1 MKELIKFN
9 LVLRKDK
16 LLNSFNNEIREEK
29 FKNKK
34 ELILKYLSLIFK
46 YYSDNK
52 NIQDIETFNKFLEA
66 LEDSNIIIKYKEVG
80 IIEINGKIFRFSSI
94 LNIDYSNIV
103 NSKDIDNLLISL
115 IDDLKLVNEL
125 IEEVNNVIIIKI
137 LDRPLTDTSNPY
149 KDFSEKTISILSS
162 LDFC

>member
-16 LLNSFNNEIREEK
+16 LLDEFNNEIKEEK

-66 LEDSNIIIKYKEVG
+66 LEDSNIIKYKEAD

-125 IEEVNNVIIIKI
+125 IKEVNNVIIIKI

-149 KDFSEKTISILSS
+149 KDFSEKTISVLSS

>member
-16 LLNSFNNEIREEK
+16 LLDKFNNEIKKEK

-66 LEDSNIIIKYKEVG
+66 LEDSNIIKYKEIG
-80 IIEINGKIFRFSSI
+80 IIEINGKTFTFSAI
-94 LNIDYSNIV
+94 LNINYSNIV
-103 NSKDIDNLLISL
+103 NYHDIDNLLIGL
-115 IDDLKLVNEL
+115 IDDLKLVNKL
-125 IEEVNNVIIIKI
+125 IEEVNNIMIIKI
-137 LDRPLTDTSNPY
+137 LDRPLTDMSNPY

>member
-9 LVLRKDK
+9 LVLKNDK
-16 LLNSFNNEIREEK
+16 LLDKFNNEIKEEK

-66 LEDSNIIIKYKEVG
+66 LEDSNIIKHNEVRT
-80 IIEINGKIFRFSSI
+80 IEINGKIFRFSSI
-94 LNIDYSNIV
+94 LNINYSNIV
-103 NSKDIDNLLISL
+103 NNKDIDNLLISL
-115 IDDLKLVNEL
+115 IDDLKLVNKL
-125 IEEVNNVIIIKI
+125 IEEVNNIMIIKI
-137 LDRPLTDTSNPY
+137 LDRPLTDMSNPY

>member
-16 LLNSFNNEIREEK
+16 LLDKFNNEIKVEK

-66 LEDSNIIIKYKEVG
+66 LEDSNIIKYKEVG

-103 NSKDIDNLLISL
+103 NLDNLLISL

>member
-1 MKELIKFN
+1 LKELIKFN
-9 LVLRKDK
+9 LVLKKDK
-16 LLNSFNNEIREEK
+16 LLDKFNNEIKEEK

-66 LEDSNIIIKYKEVG
+66 LEDSNIIKHNEVRT
-80 IIEINGKIFRFSSI
+80 IEINGKIFRFSSI
-94 LNIDYSNIV
+94 LNINYSNIV
-103 NSKDIDNLLISL
+103 NNKDIDNLLISL
-115 IDDLKLVNEL
+115 IDDLKLVNKL
-125 IEEVNNVIIIKI
+125 IEEVNNIMIIKI
-137 LDRPLTDTSNPY
+137 LDRPLTDMSNPY

>member
-9 LVLRKDK
+9 LVLKKDK
-16 LLNSFNNEIREEK
+16 LLDKFNNEIKEEK

-66 LEDSNIIIKYKEVG
+66 LEDSNIIKHNEVRT
-80 IIEINGKIFRFSSI
+80 IEINGKIFRFSSI
-94 LNIDYSNIV
+94 LNINYSNIV
-103 NSKDIDNLLISL
+103 NNKDIDNLLISL
-115 IDDLKLVNEL
+115 IDDLKLVNKL
-125 IEEVNNVIIIKI
+125 IEEVNNIMIIKI
-137 LDRPLTDTSNPY
+137 LDRPLTDMSNPY

>member
-16 LLNSFNNEIREEK
+16 LLDKFNNEIKGEK

-52 NIQDIETFNKFLEA
+52 NIQDIETFNKFLDA
-66 LEDSNIIIKYKEVG
+66 LEDSNIIKYKEVG

-103 NSKDIDNLLISL
+103 NIDNLLISL
-115 IDDLKLVNEL
+115 IDDLKLVNKL

>member
-9 LVLRKDK
+9 LVLKKDK
-16 LLNSFNNEIREEK
+16 LLDKFNNEIKEEK

-66 LEDSNIIIKYKEVG
+66 LEDSNIIKHNEVRA
-80 IIEINGKIFRFSSI
+80 IEINGKIFRFSSI

-103 NSKDIDNLLISL
+103 NGKDIDNLLISL
-115 IDDLKLVNEL
+115 IDDLKLVNKL
-125 IEEVNNVIIIKI
+125 IEEVNNILILKI

-162 LDFC
+162 LNFC

>member
-9 LVLRKDK
+9 LMLRKDK
-16 LLNSFNNEIREEK
+16 LLDKFNNEIKKEK

-66 LEDSNIIIKYKEVG
+66 LEDSNIIKYKERG
-80 IIEINGKIFRFSSI
+80 IIEINGKTFTFSAI
-94 LNIDYSNIV
+94 LNINYSNIV
-103 NSKDIDNLLISL
+103 NYHDIDNLLIGL
-115 IDDLKLVNEL
+115 IDDLKLVNKL
-125 IEEVNNVIIIKI
+125 IEEVNNIIIIKI
-137 LDRPLTDTSNPY
+137 LDRPLTDMSNPY
-149 KDFSEKTISILSS
+149 KDFSEKTISILNS
-162 LDFC
+162 LNFC

>member
-16 LLNSFNNEIREEK
+16 LLDKFNNEIKKEK

-66 LEDSNIIIKYKEVG
+66 LEDSNIIKHNEVQT
-80 IIEINGKIFRFSSI
+80 IEINGKTFRFSSI
-94 LNIDYSNIV
+94 LNINYSNIV
-103 NSKDIDNLLISL
+103 NNKDIDNLLISL
-115 IDDLKLVNEL
+115 IYDLKLVNKL
-125 IEEVNNVIIIKI
+125 IEEVNNIMIIKI
-137 LDRPLTDTSNPY
+137 LDRPLTDMSNPY

>member
-9 LVLRKDK
+9 LVLKKDK
-16 LLNSFNNEIREEK
+16 LLDKFNNEIKKEK

-66 LEDSNIIIKYKEVG
+66 LEDSNIIKYKEIG
-80 IIEINGKIFRFSSI
+80 IIEINRKTFTFSAI
-94 LNIDYSNIV
+94 LNINYSNIV
-103 NSKDIDNLLISL
+103 NYHDIDNLLIGL
-115 IDDLKLVNEL
+115 IDDLKLVNKL
-125 IEEVNNVIIIKI
+125 IEEVNNIMIIKI
-137 LDRPLTDTSNPY
+137 LDRPLTDMSNPY

>member
-9 LVLRKDK
+9 LVLKKDK
-16 LLNSFNNEIREEK
+16 LLDKFNNEIKKEK

-66 LEDSNIIIKYKEVG
+66 LEDSNIIKYKEIG
-80 IIEINGKIFRFSSI
+80 IIEINRKTFTFLAI
-94 LNIDYSNIV
+94 LNINYSNIV
-103 NSKDIDNLLISL
+103 NYNDIDNL
-115 IDDLKLVNEL
+115 VNKL
-125 IEEVNNVIIIKI
+125 IEEVNNILIIKI

>member
-9 LVLRKDK
+9 LVLKKDK
-16 LLNSFNNEIREEK
+16 LLDKFNNEIKEEK

-52 NIQDIETFNKFLEA
+52 NIQDIETFNKFLGA
-66 LEDSNIIIKYKEVG
+66 LEDSHIIKYKEDK

-103 NSKDIDNLLISL
+103 NGKDIDNLLISL
-115 IDDLKLVNEL
+115 IDDLKLVNKL
-125 IEEVNNVIIIKI
+125 IEEVNNILIIKI

>member
-9 LVLRKDK
+9 LVLKKDK
-16 LLNSFNNEIREEK
+16 LLDKFNNGIKEEK

-66 LEDSNIIIKYKEVG
+66 LEDSNIIKHNEVRT
-80 IIEINGKIFRFSSI
+80 IEINGKIFRFSSI
-94 LNIDYSNIV
+94 LNINYSNIV
-103 NSKDIDNLLISL
+103 NNKDIDNLLISL
-115 IDDLKLVNEL
+115 IDDLKLVNKL
-125 IEEVNNVIIIKI
+125 IEEVNNIMIIKI
-137 LDRPLTDTSNPY
+137 LDRPLTDMSNPY
-149 KDFSEKTISILSS
+149 KDFSEKTISILNS
-162 LDFC
+162 LDFY

>member
-9 LVLRKDK
+9 LVLKNDK
-16 LLNSFNNEIREEK
+16 LLDKFNNEIKEEK

-46 YYSDNK
+46 YYSYNK

-66 LEDSNIIIKYKEVG
+66 LEDSNIIKYKEIGV
-80 IIEINGKIFRFSSI
+80 IEINGKTFTFSSI
-94 LNIDYSNIV
+94 LNINYSNMV
-103 NSKDIDNLLISL
+103 NYNDIDNLLISL
-115 IDDLKLVNEL
+115 IDDLKIVNKL
-125 IEEVNNVIIIKI
+125 IEEVNNIIIIKI

>member
-9 LVLRKDK
+9 LVLKKDK
-16 LLNSFNNEIREEK
+16 LLDKFNNEIKKEK

-66 LEDSNIIIKYKEVG
+66 LEDSNIIKYKEIG
-80 IIEINGKIFRFSSI
+80 IIEINRKTFTFLAI
-94 LNIDYSNIV
+94 LNINYSNIV
-103 NSKDIDNLLISL
+103 NYNDIDNLLIDL
-115 IDDLKLVNEL
+115 IDDLKLVNKL
-125 IEEVNNVIIIKI
+125 IEEVNNILIIKI

>member
-9 LVLRKDK
+9 LVLKKDK
-16 LLNSFNNEIREEK
+16 LLDKFNNGIKEEK

-66 LEDSNIIIKYKEVG
+66 LEDSNIIKHNEVRT
-80 IIEINGKIFRFSSI
+80 IEINGKIFRFSSI
-94 LNIDYSNIV
+94 LNINYSNIV
-103 NSKDIDNLLISL
+103 NNKDIDNLLISL
-115 IDDLKLVNEL
+115 IDDLKLVNKL
-125 IEEVNNVIIIKI
+125 IEEVNNIMIIIYYNHNI
-137 LDRPLTDTSNPY
+137 
-149 KDFSEKTISILSS
+149 
-162 LDFC
+162 

>member
-9 LVLRKDK
+9 LVLKNDK
-16 LLNSFNNEIREEK
+16 LLDKFNNEIKEEK

-46 YYSDNK
+46 YYSYNK

-66 LEDSNIIIKYKEVG
+66 LEDSNIIKYKEIGV
-80 IIEINGKIFRFSSI
+80 IEINGKTFTFSSI
-94 LNIDYSNIV
+94 LNINYSNIV
-103 NSKDIDNLLISL
+103 NNKDIDNLLISL
-115 IDDLKLVNEL
+115 IDDLKLVNKL
-125 IEEVNNVIIIKI
+125 IEEVNNILIIKI

-162 LDFC
+162 LNFC

>member
-9 LVLRKDK
+9 LVLKKDK
-16 LLNSFNNEIREEK
+16 LLDKFNNEIKEEK

-66 LEDSNIIIKYKEVG
+66 LEDSNIIKHNEVRT
-80 IIEINGKIFRFSSI
+80 IEINGKIFRFSSI
-94 LNIDYSNIV
+94 LNINYSNIV
-103 NSKDIDNLLISL
+103 NNKDIDNLLISL
-115 IDDLKLVNEL
+115 IDDLKLVNKL
-125 IEEVNNVIIIKI
+125 IEEVNNIMIIKI
-137 LDRPLTDTSNPY
+137 LDRPLTDMSNPY
-149 KDFSEKTISILSS
+149 KDFSKKTISILSS